1 MRQENH
7 TKLKRPK
14 SRPGIPMQEDF
25 SHLSFES
32 VKSLM
37 NDRKRV
43 ELILKDLKGTRYDDE
58 LYDILKKI

>member
-1 MRQENH
+1 
-7 TKLKRPK
+7 
-14 SRPGIPMQEDF
+14 MQEDF

-43 ELILKDLKGTRYDDE
+43 ELLLKDLKGTRYDDE